1 MVSVLEK
8 MRKLEKYIAADTG
21 TVDPVLELTLDKL
34 LAREVARTTGQK
46 ETLIAQISEFEQQY
60 HLSNEDFLA
69 QFQAGTLGDDMDFIE
84 WAATLDMLE
93 NLNERLAFLKNSLEK

>member
-21 TVDPVLELTLDKL
+21 TIDPVLELTLDKL
-34 LAREVARTTGQK
+34 LARELARATNQK
-46 ETLIAQISEFEQQY
+46 ETLTAQITEFEQR
-60 HLSNEDFLA
+60 HNLSSEDFLA

-84 WAATLDMLE
+84 WAATLDMLK
-93 NLNERLAFLKNSLEK
+93 NLNDRLTFLKSNREK